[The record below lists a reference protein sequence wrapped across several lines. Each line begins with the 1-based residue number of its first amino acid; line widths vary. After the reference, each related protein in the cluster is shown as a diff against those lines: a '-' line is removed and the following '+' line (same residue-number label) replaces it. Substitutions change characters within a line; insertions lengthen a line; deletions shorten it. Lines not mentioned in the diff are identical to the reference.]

1 MIPSGGVLS
10 TLKFHVDNFK
20 DGKERLFI
28 TNVKVNEGGL
38 DLRRTLISEG
48 KVSTN
53 GILFDSGSTNIKP
66 QSMGIIR
73 QISQVLNQEGDM
85 NLKIIGHTDADGDE
99 TSNLSLSEKR
109 AQAVADALVS
119 LYGISSERLVAEGK
133 GESEPLHDNKTED
146 GKAQNRRVE
155 FIKI

>member
-1 MIPSGGVLS
+1 MT
-10 TLKFHVDNFK
+10 TLKFELLYFK

-28 TNVKVNEGGL
+28 KNLKVAEGGV
-38 DLRRTLISEG
+38 DLRRQLIAEG

-53 GILFDSGSTNIKP
+53 GILFDSGSAKIQP

-73 QISQVLNQEGDM
+73 QISQVLQQESSLVL
-85 NLKIIGHTDADGDE
+85 NIVGHTDSDGSDE
-99 TSNLSLSEKR
+99 ANMKLSGDR
-109 AQAVADALVS
+109 AAAVKDALVNI
-119 LYGISSERLVAEGK
+119 YGINAARLSTEGK
-133 GESEPLHDNKTED
+133 GESQPVADNGSPE